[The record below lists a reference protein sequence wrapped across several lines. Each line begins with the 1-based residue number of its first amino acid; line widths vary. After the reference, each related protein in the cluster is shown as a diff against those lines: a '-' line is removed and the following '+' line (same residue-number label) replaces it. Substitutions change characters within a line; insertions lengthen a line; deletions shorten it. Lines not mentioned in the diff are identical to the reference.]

1 MKKVLYIILSILF
14 VIVIAIDLLI
24 IFNIPFF
31 GIKLFRVG
39 SGSMNPYLKINDIIV
54 VKSQDEYQIN
64 DVITY
69 KIKDNELITHR
80 IVDINNN
87 KVVTK
92 GDANNIVDKPIKKK
106 NIIGK
111 VVFKTT
117 SLGFIVFLF
126 NKPIFW
132 LLIFVIGVITTII
145 IPREKK
151 M

>member
-14 VIVIAIDLLI
+14 IIVIAIDLLI

-111 VVFKTT
+111 VVSKTT

-145 IPREKK
+145 IPRERK